1 MTPRVALLSATVVLC
16 SVVAASPLFGQ
27 PPVQPLALV
36 NEARAASLQGQQ
48 DEAIALYREAL
59 MRAPGLYEAYYGL
72 GIAFDLAER
81 FAEARDAFIRA
92 IQVAPDGSTEQALTG
107 IAVSFVFSGDR
118 RQAASFFQQVYDRQ
132 IDAANLAAASETA
145 TALARVSAA
154 FGDSDNEGK
163 WNQAAQET
171 SRRALPA
178 AQRPPAAAPDA
189 HSLDAAI
196 AYLSARR
203 RNSPEKRQNNE

>member
-92 IQVAPDGSTEQALTG
+92 IQVAPDGSTELVKFGWILLRELPGIIVVVSYLALLPPFLALT
-107 IAVSFVFSGDR
+107 VFRGFYKHMGLIRFMVMS
-118 RQAASFFQQVYDRQ
+118 
-132 IDAANLAAASETA
+132 NL
-145 TALARVSAA
+145 LLMMML
-154 FGDSDNEGK
+154 
-163 WNQAAQET
+163 
-171 SRRALPA
+171 LPIKMVL
-178 AQRPPAAAPDA
+178 RWTIN
-189 HSLDAAI
+189 LK
-196 AYLSARR
+196 YLISI
-203 RNSPEKRQNNE
+203 PEYLLNL